1 MYIPATA
8 VRDYETLSENAT
20 RCLSWKASM
29 SIPDILSDDIKTH
42 WVRELHGGTGLTS
55 IILHLIV
62 GYIGALSII
71 IPVRIMTYDLTLHTC
86 LLTTEIYTFLFGLI
100 LSCLAAWESIRFE
113 DKDLLSA
120 VTAYAAVLIVF
131 LGVSLTITHN

>member
-55 IILHLIV
+55 ISVVWLKEPMSAQQALGGALIV
-62 GYIGALSII
+62 AAMVVSEALPYMFRAIT
-71 IPVRIMTYDLTLHTC
+71 IPDTRP
-86 LLTTEIYTFLFGLI
+86 
-100 LSCLAAWESIRFE
+100 
-113 DKDLLSA
+113 
-120 VTAYAAVLIVF
+120 
-131 LGVSLTITHN
+131 